1 MADKMMR
8 IAGRTSSGTAVP
20 MLADASGNISTTRT
34 WKKEWVTIQSVLEI
48 RDTDGHNM
56 PVMDVSEIPTY
67 SLRFLNRLGV
77 PVTISFLSDINQ
89 SNGYGLYG
97 NDAVSKSI
105 TLQPTNH
112 YIIITPEDCPI
123 LNYIRYL
130 RLKVRASSTPSS
142 GTFEAYM
149 VTVR

>member
-20 MLADASGNISTTRT
+20 MLADSNGNIGTTRA
-34 WKKEWVTIQSVLEI
+34 WKKEWVTIQSSLEI
-48 RDTDGHNM
+48 RDTDEHTL
-56 PVMDVSEIPTY
+56 PVADVSEIPTY
-67 SLRFLNRLGV
+67 SLRFINRLGV
-77 PVTISFLSDINQ
+77 PVTISFLTDVSQ
-89 SNGYGLYG
+89 LNGYGLYG
-97 NDAVSKSI
+97 NDAVSKSF

-123 LNYIRYL
+123 LNYIRFL
-130 RLKVRASSTPSS
+130 RLKVKAASTPSS
-142 GTFEAYM
+142 GTFEAHM